1 MADLDDVLQPKSPP
15 RPAGAEQPAPPPP
28 LHAEIDRWFQDSFH
42 GTRLG
47 NDTETWNLVH
57 AAKEELKQRLGKLV

>member
-1 MADLDDVLQPKSPP
+1 MPDLNNVLPQKS
-15 RPAGAEQPAPPPP
+15 ESAPVAVKSAVP

-47 NDTETWNLVH
+47 NDTEMWNLVH
-57 AAKEELKQRLGKLV
+57 AAKEDLKQRLTKIA